1 MKLITDVHA
10 HYDEAVFNEDR
21 DEVLRS
27 LHEGGVA
34 FIINSGSEVPS
45 SERSIRLAE
54 AYDFVWASVGVFP
67 LESWTDNGGRYPGWL
82 SEIERLAGHK
92 KVCAIGEIGLD
103 YRMIAEAEDKEAYK
117 RMQKEVFVPQIE
129 LANRLDKPIVIHD
142 CEADEDFLEIFDA
155 HPFRGMI
162 HRFFSELRYGREILE
177 RGLYLGIGPQ
187 ITYPNSQKLLDIVRE
202 MPADRLLLET
212 DAPFLPTYPLECRA
226 TSDMIEAVC
235 EKIAEVRGDM
245 TPDEAAAVAYENAKR
260 LFNIG

>member
-103 YRMIAEAEDKEAYK
+103 RHWSDEYIREQE
-117 RMQKEVFVPQIE
+117 EVFRQQMLWASEASLPVIIHVREAHDTVFRILDSLAGSGISMKGVFHAFSGSIE
-129 LANRLDKPIVIHD
+129 TYRRIKTYG
-142 CEADEDFLEIFDA
+142 DFKI
-155 HPFRGMI
+155 
-162 HRFFSELRYGREILE
+162 
-177 RGLYLGIGPQ
+177 GIGGV
-187 ITYPNSQKLLDIVRE
+187 ITYKNAGIAATVKDIPLE
-202 MPADRLLLET
+202 DILLET
-212 DAPFLPTYPLECRA
+212 DSPWLTPVPYRGKRNESAYLRA
-226 TSDMIEAVC
+226 VA
-235 EKIAEVRGDM
+235 EK
-245 TPDEAAAVAYENAKR
+245 TAAVKETDTETVDRITTSNAKK
-260 LFNIG
+260 LFNLR